1 MNQEKIVELQKQN
14 NMYAKCLLLL
24 EWVIGIISSITFF
37 ILIFVAS
44 YIDMAV
50 LVRVLLIVVSIIIFI
65 VGMLFALR
73 IERIV
78 GFYKCSKCGC
88 KYVPT
93 NKQMILSMH
102 IGRTRYMKCPKC
114 NKKSW
119 NKKVIS
125 R

>member
-1 MNQEKIVELQKQN
+1 MKQEKLIELQKQN
-14 NMYAKCLLLL
+14 DLYAKNLLLL
-24 EWVIGIISSITFF
+24 EWVIGIISCLSFL

-44 YIDMAV
+44 YLDMLV
-50 LVRVLLIVVSIIIFI
+50 LVRVLLIFTSIIIFI
-65 VGMLFALR
+65 VGMIFALR
-73 IERIV
+73 IEKIV
-78 GFYKCSKCGC
+78 GFYKCSKCGN
-88 KYVPT
+88 KYIPT

-102 IGRTRYMKCPKC
+102 IGRTRYIKCPTC